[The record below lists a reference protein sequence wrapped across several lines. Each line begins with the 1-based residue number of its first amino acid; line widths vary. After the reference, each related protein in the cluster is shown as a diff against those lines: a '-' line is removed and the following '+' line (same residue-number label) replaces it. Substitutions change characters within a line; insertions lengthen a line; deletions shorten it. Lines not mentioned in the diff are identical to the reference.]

1 MRKIGTWN
9 RDLELEHS
17 TMLDLSFTRK
27 QLDFQKQLRRFVD
40 KEILPVA
47 RENDLK
53 HHVDRNII
61 ARMGKLGLLGVTVPK
76 KYGGS
81 GLDFVSLA
89 MVAEEIER
97 GDAAFRTLLSVH
109 LGLNSMA
116 LLKFGT
122 EPQKKKFLVPQAR
135 GKVLAAFCLTE
146 PDAGSDVASMKST
159 ATRQSNGSY
168 VLNGHKRWIGYA
180 TIAEHLL
187 VFAKTNPEAGHRG
200 ISAFVLKQGM
210 KGLETKDIKNKLG
223 LWSSSTG
230 EVFMKNVRVPEANL
244 IGREGEGFKI
254 AMYALDMG
262 RFTVAAGALGTIR
275 ACLEHSVSYA
285 KKRSTFGKEIGRNQ
299 FVQEMIAK
307 MVLNL
312 ETSRLLVLQVAWL
325 KNHNKRDT
333 REVSLAK
340 WHATEAAF
348 AAANDALQIHGN
360 KGYSDDESPI
370 GRYFRNARAPI
381 IYEGTTQIHKMMQAE
396 HALGYRVLNG

>member
-1 MRKIGTWN
+1 
-9 RDLELEHS
+9 
-17 TMLDLSFTRK
+17 MLDFGLTRK
-27 QLDFQKQLRRFVD
+27 QLAFQKQLRHFVD
-40 KEILPVA
+40 TEILPVA

-53 HHVDRNII
+53 HH
-61 ARMGKLGLLGVTVPK
+61 
-76 KYGGS
+76 
-81 GLDFVSLA
+81 
-89 MVAEEIER
+89 
-97 GDAAFRTLLSVH
+97 
-109 LGLNSMA
+109 
-116 LLKFGT
+116 
-122 EPQKKKFLVPQAR
+122 
-135 GKVLAAFCLTE
+135 
-146 PDAGSDVASMKST
+146 
-159 ATRQSNGSY
+159 
-168 VLNGHKRWIGYA
+168 
-180 TIAEHLL
+180 LL
-187 VFAKTNPEAGHRG
+187 VFAKTSPEAGHKG

-210 KGLETKDIKNKLG
+210 KGLDTRDIKNKLG

-230 EVFMKNVRVPEANL
+230 EIFMKNVQVPPANL
-244 IGREGEGFKI
+244 VGREGEGFKI

-312 ETSRLLVLQVAWL
+312 ETSRLLVWQVAWL
-325 KNHNKRDT
+325 KNQGKRDT

-360 KGYSDDESPI
+360 KGYSDDDSPI

-396 HALGYRVLNG
+396 HALGYRSLNG